1 MTRLCP
7 FPVLQP
13 VSSAPEP
20 TRLSPVVGA
29 VEPQYFSPRRV
40 TKALSHGGVSHIRLD
55 WPSSEPEFSKDA
67 TWDGYLAVISGV
79 AGRAL
84 EAQLGA
90 RTLWATSP
98 NQGHHRRSQR
108 DELEAAREARPAWR
122 NRARRSGPY
131 CVMRRLSDEALG
143 SGRILAARAPQNSEV
158 HGLSALM

>member
-1 MTRLCP
+1 MTRLSP

-13 VSSAPEP
+13 VSFVPEP
-20 TRLSPVVGA
+20 ARLSPVVGA

-67 TWDGYLAVISGV
+67 TWDGYLAVWRCRPGSRGA
-79 AGRAL
+79 AGCPHTVGHLAKPRAPPPL
-84 EAQLGA
+84 STRRARGGA
-90 RTLWATSP
+90 GGA
-98 NQGHHRRSQR
+98 
-108 DELEAAREARPAWR
+108 PAWR